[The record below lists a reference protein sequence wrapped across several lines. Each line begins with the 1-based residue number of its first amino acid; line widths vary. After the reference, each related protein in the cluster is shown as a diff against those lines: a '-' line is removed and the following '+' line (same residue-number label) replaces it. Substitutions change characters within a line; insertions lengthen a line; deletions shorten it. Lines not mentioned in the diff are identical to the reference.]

1 MSYLDIKYVDIYL
14 VTFIDKDGV
23 HCSSPFWIQNCGLQ
37 KRDHNYIRRQQHS
50 YYLIKECKK
59 QTFRHSNIYIFK
71 KFLAS
76 ASISLGSGNFNLL
89 GGPRFRPVHNNVF
102 FPSSLSIVISKEPL
116 RGFISPSFI
125 FVSILELKSEEELRR
140 ATDSIAF
147 LLNTCHDLQCSTE
160 IWECKILYMLIVFL
174 NLLISKFY
182 FNSKN
187 GWAWISCSHLPLQFS
202 VHSSFR

>member
-1 MSYLDIKYVDIYL
+1 MSYLYHDIKYVDIYL

-89 GGPRFRPVHNNVF
+89 GGPRFRPVHNNIF

-125 FVSILELKSEEELRR
+125 FVSILELQRAEEVRR

-160 IWECKILYMLIVFL
+160 IWECKILNMLICIWTQL
-174 NLLISKFY
+174 WSRGGK
-182 FNSKN
+182 
-187 GWAWISCSHLPLQFS
+187 
-202 VHSSFR
+202 